1 MFIMNFLIDTNIF
14 IPLEPASKFDLEAN
28 TATALN
34 FNSLC
39 SKSGNKLFVHPA
51 VTVDIGKDKDS
62 ERKALRTTLVARY
75 NLLESPPPPTI
86 LDPSIVSPAE
96 KESNSWVDNCLLAA
110 LQGDL
115 VDYLVSED
123 IGIHKKAKLL
133 GLGPRVL
140 LLSDAVTLLQDLFD
154 KTPPPHPIVSTQYVY
169 EIDTNDPVFES
180 LRMDYGGDKFD
191 RWLVK
196 CKNEHRRAYAVRSQT
211 GELSGILIW
220 KTEDSLP
227 NGQKGKVLKICTFKV
242 SGSHGGNRIG
252 ELLLKPLFEFIEH
265 NKYQFTYFTAFPKQD
280 QLIAFAND
288 FGFFEIENRDSPD
301 ELALCKRFVYSTE
314 EAENLTP
321 LEFHI
326 NFGPRITSFKDN
338 TSFVVPIKP
347 EYHLTLFPELRPIQT
362 SIEPVQLKPCGN
374 AIRKAYICNAST
386 KKICVG
392 DNLFF
397 YRSRDISAITCVG
410 IVEDTIRS
418 HDASEIARFVGKRT
432 VYPYDEIVEMCS
444 TNEVLAILFRMVKPI
459 GPPYIRLPTLK
470 KNGILKAQ
478 PQSITE
484 LSATAIQW
492 IRQYVETS

>member
-1 MFIMNFLIDTNIF
+1 MNFLIDTNIL
-14 IPLEPASKFDLEAN
+14 IPLEPASKSDLEEN
-28 TATALN
+28 TAAALN
-34 FNSLC
+34 FCSLC

-51 VTVDIGKDKDS
+51 VTVDIGKDKDI
-62 ERKALRTTLVARY
+62 ERKALRATLVGRY
-75 NLLESPPPPTI
+75 NVLASPPSPTI

-96 KESNSWVDNCLLAA
+96 ENSNNWVDNCLLAA

-123 IGIHKKAKLL
+123 IGVHKKAKLL

-140 LLSDAVTLLQDLFD
+140 LLSDAVTLLQDFFD
-154 KTPPPHPIVSTQYVY
+154 KTPPSHPIVSTQYVY
-169 EIDTNDPVFES
+169 EIDTNDPIFES
-180 LRMDYGGDKFD
+180 LRADYGGEKFD

-196 CKNEHRRAYAVRSQT
+196 CKKEHRQAYVVRSPT

-220 KTEDSLP
+220 KPEVSLP

-265 NKYQFTYFTAFPKQD
+265 NKYQFSYFTAFPKQA

-288 FGFFEIENRDSPD
+288 FGFFDIENSDSPG
-301 ELALCKRFVYSTE
+301 ELALCKRFEYSTE
-314 EAENLTP
+314 EAENLPP

-326 NFGPRITSFKDN
+326 NFGPRITSFKN
-338 TSFVVPIKP
+338 NSSFVVPIKP
-347 EYHLTLFPELRPIQT
+347 EYHLTLFPELGPIQT
-362 SIEPVQLKPCGN
+362 SITPVPLKPCGN
-374 AIRKAYICNAST
+374 AIRKAYICNAAT

-397 YRSRDISAITCVG
+397 YRSRDISAITCFG
-410 IVEDTIRS
+410 IVEDVIRS
-418 HDASEIARFVGKRT
+418 RDASEIARFVGKRT
-432 VYPYDEIVEMCS
+432 VYPFDEIVEMCNS
-444 TNEVLAILFRMVKPI
+444 NEVLAILFRMVKAT
-459 GPPYIRLPTLK
+459 GPPYIRLQTLR

-492 IRQYVETS
+492 IRQHVEM